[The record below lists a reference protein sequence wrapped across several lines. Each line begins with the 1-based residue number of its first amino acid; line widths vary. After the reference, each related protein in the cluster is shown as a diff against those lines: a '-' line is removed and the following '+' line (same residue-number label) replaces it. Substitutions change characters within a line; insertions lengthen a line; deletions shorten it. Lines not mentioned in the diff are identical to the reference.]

1 MQSLPTVKGV
11 VRLLSAQ
18 IRFLSEGRMSVLR
31 VKDPNSCAIE
41 AEVGDR
47 EGKMSLV

>member
-1 MQSLPTVKGV
+1 M
-11 VRLLSAQ
+11 RLLSAQ

-31 VKDPNSCAIE
+31 VKDPDSCARE

-47 EGKMSLV
+47 EGKKSLV